1 MVQASLILTITLS
14 TNCQL
19 YGKKF
24 GWPICLQSNT
34 IASTEGVMKCLRIKT
49 HFSSVCPG
57 VKEKIFKKKITH
69 FHCKTNMATLWY
81 KSPYPLSHVILC
93 SSNPNTQL
101 VCPMPR
107 SREDLSILK
116 KKSLH
121 YIYGQVPRVTEQP
134 LPRGSLNVTMF

>member
-19 YGKKF
+19 YGKKIWMTNMSAIQHNSAF
-24 GWPICLQSNT
+24 RGGHEMFAHQNPFFFCMPRSQREDL
-34 IASTEGVMKCLRIKT
+34 
-49 HFSSVCPG
+49 
-57 VKEKIFKKKITH
+57 KKHTH
-69 FHCKTNMATLWY
+69 FHCKTNMATLCY

-134 LPRGSLNVTMF
+134 LPLGSLNVTMF